1 MIITVVVILKD
12 RLSNGCP
19 GCHLAC
25 ELVHV
30 AHCLVSPMMSE
41 FVMSLSDGD
50 EDDDGDVLCVDKLS
64 RLCSDVQSRHAESLQ
79 LNVNSPLYKKF
90 AK

>member
-1 MIITVVVILKD
+1 
-12 RLSNGCP
+12 
-19 GCHLAC
+19 
-25 ELVHV
+25 
-30 AHCLVSPMMSE
+30 MMSE